1 MCRSIYLLFGSAEYT
16 AADFFQT
23 SLMFSCVS
31 CVSQMVLIPPH
42 EIAKC
47 AIASGRPAFMGG
59 LSPAMY
65 QLVVLA
71 CYAENVTNIEVD
83 KISAPTK
90 ISLIF
95 AKL

>member
-1 MCRSIYLLFGSAEYT
+1 MCRSIYLLFGSAEST
-16 AADFFQT
+16 AADFSQT
-23 SLMFSCVS
+23 SLMFS

-42 EIAKC
+42 AIAKC
-47 AIASGRPAFMGG
+47 ALASVRPAFMGG
-59 LSPAMY
+59 LSPALY

-83 KISAPTK
+83 KISAPAK